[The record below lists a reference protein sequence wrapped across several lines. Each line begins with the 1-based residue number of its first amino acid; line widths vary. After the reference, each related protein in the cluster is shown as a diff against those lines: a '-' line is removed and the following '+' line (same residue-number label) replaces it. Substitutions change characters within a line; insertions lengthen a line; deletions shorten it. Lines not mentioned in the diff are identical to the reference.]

1 MIHVQGLTRRFG
13 PTTAINDLA
22 FRVGAGEIVGFL
34 GLNGA
39 GKTTT
44 MRILA
49 GSLGPS
55 SGSASIDGHDIQKS
69 PRLAKSKV
77 GYLPERPPVH
87 PEMSVRGYLAH
98 AARLKGAEPK
108 SAVASVM
115 AQTGLE
121 AVAHRLIGNLS
132 KGYQQRVG
140 LAQALVHKPVVLILD
155 EPETGLD
162 PAQRQEIRSLI
173 RGLADDARAILLST
187 HVLAEVESLC
197 TRVLV
202 IHEGRIVAQDDM
214 SALRTL
220 QVQVARPGQE
230 ALGALERVAGDGLV
244 EAMADGRY
252 SLPDDTDREALARV
266 ATEFGL
272 LELTHRN
279 RLEER
284 FLRLTRN
291 GA

>member
-1 MIHVQGLTRRFG
+1 MIQAQGLTRRFG
-13 PTTAINDLA
+13 PTTAIADLG
-22 FRVGAGEIVGFL
+22 FQVGAGEVVGFL

-55 SGSASIDGHDIQKS
+55 SGSAALDGHDIQKN
-69 PRLAKSKV
+69 PRLAKSRV

-87 PEMSVRGYLAH
+87 PEMSVRSYLAH
-98 AARLKGAEPK
+98 AARLKGADPK
-108 SAVASVM
+108 SAVATVM
-115 AQTGLE
+115 DQTGLE

-132 KGYQQRVG
+132 KGFQQRVG
-140 LAQALVHKPVVLILD
+140 LAQALVHKPAVLILD

-173 RGLADDARAILLST
+173 RGLANEKTAILLST

-202 IHEGRIVAQDDM
+202 IHQGRIVAQDDM
-214 SALRTL
+214 SELETL
-220 QVQVARPGQE
+220 QVQVARPGQA
-230 ALGALERVAGDGLV
+230 ALDALEAVAGEGSV

-252 SLPDDTDREALARV
+252 SLPGQTDREALSKV
-266 ATEFGL
+266 ATAFGL
-272 LELTHRN
+272 LELTNRN

-284 FLRLTRN
+284 FLRLTR
-291 GA
+291 GDE

>member
-1 MIHVQGLTRRFG
+1 MINVQGLTRRFG
-13 PTTAINDLA
+13 PTTAIADLA
-22 FRVGAGEIVGFL
+22 FRVGAGEVVGFL

-69 PRLAKSKV
+69 PRFAKSKV

-98 AARLKGAEPK
+98 AARLKGATPK

-140 LAQALVHKPVVLILD
+140 LAQALVHKPAVLILD

-162 PAQRQEIRSLI
+162 PAQRLEIRSLI
-173 RGLADDARAILLST
+173 RGLADERRAILLST

-202 IHEGRIVAQDDM
+202 IHKGRIVAQDDM
-214 SALRTL
+214 DALQTL
-220 QVQVARPGQE
+220 QLQVAHPGPA
-230 ALGALERVAGDGLV
+230 ALKALEAVAGDGRV
-244 EAMADGRY
+244 EAMEGGRY
-252 SLPDDTDREALARV
+252 SLPGETDREAISKV

-272 LELTHRN
+272 LELTRRN

-284 FLRLTRN
+284 FMRLTR
-291 GA
+291 GDA